1 MKIKDKNIVSEMETS
16 FLDYAMSVIVSRAL
30 PDVRDGLKPV
40 HRRILYAM
48 SELGNYSD
56 KPYKKSARIVGD
68 VIGKYHPHGDSSVYS
83 AMVRMAQ
90 DFSYKK
96 PLVDGHGNFGSLDG
110 DGAAAMRYTE
120 ARMSKIAMEMIKD
133 INKETIDFQENYDG
147 SELEPKVLPAKF
159 PNLLINGANGIA
171 VGMATNIPPHNINE
185 VIDALIEQIKNP
197 EINLET
203 LCEYIKG
210 PDFPLG
216 GIILG
221 DAGIKKAYASG
232 KGNIKIR
239 SKCEIIEN
247 EKRSTI
253 IVKEIPYQV
262 NKAMLVEKIAEVA
275 RHKKVEGI
283 RDLRDESDKDGV
295 RIVIELQTKANPHV
309 VLNSLFKN
317 TNLEMS
323 YSINLLALDHGRP
336 RIMNLKEILDAYIK
350 HQQEILI
357 RKLKFELRKA
367 EEKAHFLSGLMIAV
381 NNIDDVIEIIKNAK
395 TQEDASNIL
404 ISKYELSKIQAK
416 AILDMQLKRLTGLEI
431 EKLKNEYAEINKIIN
446 ELKELLSSQEKMN
459 NVIIEELQII
469 KEKYKENRKTEII
482 KGHFDSI
489 DDEDLID
496 EQQMIVTLTKSG
508 YIKRVN
514 EETYRAQNR
523 GGTGIKAM
531 STNDEDN
538 VENILSTSTHS
549 DLLFFTNVGKVYK
562 IRAHRIPEFN
572 RTAKGLPLINLINM
586 EEHEKI
592 SNILTI
598 NNYENGYLV
607 FVTKKGK
614 IKKTKISEYER
625 INVNGK
631 KAIKIIEDDE
641 IQQVLFAKDNENI
654 IAATKLGKA
663 ILIELNNIKPLSRNS
678 SGVKLITLEK
688 NDEIVGFN
696 KITENSLALSITNN
710 GFGKATRIENYRIQ
724 NRGGKGITN
733 IKLTEKTGKVIAFTT
748 IDENE
753 LENKDIMLITKTGQL
768 IRMKLKSIKISA
780 RATQGVKMM
789 RLKDDDEIV
798 KFEIVESQN
807 VEENE

>member
-185 VIDALIEQIKNP
+185 VINAVIEQIKNP
-197 EINLET
+197 DINLET
-203 LCEYIKG
+203 LLQYIKG

-221 DAGIKKAYASG
+221 DFGIKKAYSSG

-262 NKAMLVEKIAEVA
+262 NKALLVEKIAEVA

-295 RIVIELQTKANPHV
+295 RIVIELQSKANPNV
-309 VLNSLFKN
+309 VLNSLYKN
-317 TNLEMS
+317 TNLEIS
-323 YSINLLALDHGRP
+323 YSINLLALDNGRP
-336 RIMNLKEILDAYIK
+336 RIMNLKEILNAYIK
-350 HQQEILI
+350 HQQEILV
-357 RKLKFELRKA
+357 RKLNYELRKA

-381 NNIDDVIEIIKNAK
+381 NNIDEVIEIIKKAE
-395 TQEDASNIL
+395 TQEEASEIL
-404 ISKYELSKIQAK
+404 ISKYDLSKIQAK

-431 EKLKNEYAEINKIIN
+431 EKLKNEYAEIMKLIEEI
-446 ELKELLSSQEKMN
+446 KELLNSQEKMN
-459 NVIIEELQII
+459 EVIIEELNLV
-469 KEKYKENRKTEII
+469 KEKYSEQRKTEII
-482 KGHFDSI
+482 KGHFESI

-496 EQQMIVTLTKSG
+496 EQQMVVTLTKSG

-549 DLLFFTNVGKVYK
+549 DLLFFTNIGKVYK

-572 RTAKGLPLINLINM
+572 RTAKGLPLINIINI
-586 EEHEKI
+586 EEQEKI
-592 SNILTI
+592 SNIITI
-598 NNYENGYLV
+598 NNYESGYLV

-631 KAIKIIEDDE
+631 KAIKLNDDE

-654 IAATKLGKA
+654 IAATKNGKA
-663 ILIELNNIKPLSRNS
+663 ILIELDKIKPLSRNS
-678 SGVKLITLEK
+678 SGVKLITLSED
-688 NDEIVGFN
+688 DEIIGFN
-696 KITENSLALSITNN
+696 KANEKTLALSITNN
-710 GFGKATRIENYRIQ
+710 GFGKATKIENYRIQ

-733 IKLTEKTGKVIAFTT
+733 IKLTEKNGKVIAFTT
-748 IDENE
+748 IDEND
-753 LENKDIMLITKTGQL
+753 LDKKDIMLITKTGQL
-768 IRMKLKSIKISA
+768 IRMKLNSIKISA

-789 RLKDDDEIV
+789 RLKNDDEIV

-807 VEENE
+807 VEE